1 MVGRSREVLEN
12 KDKVKVLQAELN
24 SLKMCDLDVLQSNNH
39 EGRLCELD
47 QTFRGWL
54 DVDVAPE
61 RNTVESKVPYG
72 HVDLDALVPTGFR
85 NLLGEA
91 LEQTIELRTSAALL
105 LFCLELVFIAISVL
119 ALTVSRLVE
128 LDVSRLAV
136 ELDISRLL
144 LVANDDRVLEID
156 MDNNNKL
163 MLAGLEEQMADVGE
177 ENVDPL
183 VRVQR
188 RLVSNTVLV
197 YFDLARNTLALH
209 CWPQEDVVQDSRATV

>member
-1 MVGRSREVLEN
+1 M
-12 KDKVKVLQAELN
+12 
-24 SLKMCDLDVLQSNNH
+24 
-39 EGRLCELD
+39 
-47 QTFRGWL
+47 
-54 DVDVAPE
+54 
-61 RNTVESKVPYG
+61 ESKVPYG
-72 HVDLDALVPTGFR
+72 HVDLDTLVSTGFR

-105 LFCLELVFIAISVL
+105 LFCLELVFIAVSVL
-119 ALTVSRLVE
+119 ALTVARLVE
-128 LDVSRLAV
+128 LDVSRLPV

-156 MDNNNKL
+156 MDNNNEL

-177 ENVDPL
+177 EDVDPL

-197 YFDLARNTLALH
+197 YLDLARNTLALH
-209 CWPQEDVVQDSRATV
+209 CRPQEDIVQNSRATV